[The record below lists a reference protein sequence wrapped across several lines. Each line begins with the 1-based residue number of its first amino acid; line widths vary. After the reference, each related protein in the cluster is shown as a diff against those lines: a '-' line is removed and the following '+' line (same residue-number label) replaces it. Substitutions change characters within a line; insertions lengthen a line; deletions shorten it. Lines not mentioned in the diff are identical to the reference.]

1 MISRTALL
9 ASLLPVSKKLEQD
22 LRQQLAILPDA
33 KARLHADWQ
42 AARAVKRTAQAFEVF
57 VEDQITQVAVAWILS
72 AVFVRFLEDNGLVDA
87 PLLSG
92 PLAPQNRLQLA
103 RDRHT
108 LYFRENPRHSDVHY
122 LKDVFARVGK
132 LPGLSALFDPVHNP
146 LWLCDLSPDG
156 ATLLLAFF
164 QQVGPGGD
172 LQADFTDPKLNT
184 RFLATCIKTCP
195 SARASSLRCF
205 RPPSLS
211 KSSSWIE
218 RWNQRLPSLVCLR
231 CGSSIRPAVR
241 ATFCWGRLRGLSTS
255 GNAKSRRPH

>member
-57 VEDQITQVAVAWILS
+57 VEDQITQIAVAWILS
-72 AVFVRFLEDNGLVDA
+72 AVFVRFLEDNALVDA

-122 LKDVFARVGK
+122 LKDVFALVGK
-132 LPGLSALFDPVHNP
+132 SVAGKGDPRRENRDVTIRKGRHFIRACVCACIRQVVFDFSQHPIFE
-146 LWLCDLSPDG
+146 S
-156 ATLLLAFF
+156 
-164 QQVGPGGD
+164 
-172 LQADFTDPKLNT
+172 
-184 RFLATCIKTCP
+184 
-195 SARASSLRCF
+195 
-205 RPPSLS
+205 
-211 KSSSWIE
+211 
-218 RWNQRLPSLVCLR
+218 
-231 CGSSIRPAVR
+231 
-241 ATFCWGRLRGLSTS
+241 
-255 GNAKSRRPH
+255 

>member
-103 RDRHT
+103 RDQI
-108 LYFRENPRHSDVHY
+108 
-122 LKDVFARVGK
+122 G
-132 LPGLSALFDPVHNP
+132 
-146 LWLCDLSPDG
+146 
-156 ATLLLAFF
+156 
-164 QQVGPGGD
+164 
-172 LQADFTDPKLNT
+172 
-184 RFLATCIKTCP
+184 
-195 SARASSLRCF
+195 RAH
-205 RPPSLS
+205 
-211 KSSSWIE
+211 
-218 RWNQRLPSLVCLR
+218 V
-231 CGSSIRPAVR
+231 
-241 ATFCWGRLRGLSTS
+241 
-255 GNAKSRRPH
+255 